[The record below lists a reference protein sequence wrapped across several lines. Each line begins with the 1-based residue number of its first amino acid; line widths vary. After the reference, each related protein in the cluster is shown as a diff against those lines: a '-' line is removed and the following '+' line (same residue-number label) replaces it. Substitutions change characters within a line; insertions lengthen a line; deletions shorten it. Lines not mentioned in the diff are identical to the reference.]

1 LNHKISALALGLL
14 CAATAAAQA
23 LPPSIAQPQGKLALL
38 IPGIYGP
45 EGLTLEN
52 PDHHAH
58 FTSSFQS
65 NFAPFNAAM
74 ARQLTSLPIPSPAS
88 GFTYTFEGSLGVY
101 TRSAKSLGPILA
113 ERAETIGKDK
123 FLFGFSYQ
131 HFTFTSID
139 GVNLR
144 DVPVV
149 YRHGPTTNTEF
160 IKDIITT
167 NNFID
172 PQVGQTTGFL
182 SYGLTNRV
190 DLAVAVPILS
200 VSLAAT
206 SHAVIQRIGTGNDA
220 TIHTFG
226 TPNGGLEKTFS
237 SAGSASGVGDTVA
250 RVKATALKWR
260 GGGVAGI
267 LDVRLPTGDEYNFLG
282 SGAVGVRGF
291 MAASGQVGPISPHVN
306 FGYQWNGKS
315 VLAGDVAL
323 GVKASLPGSIVYAVG
338 ADAGL
343 TPRMTVAADVFGERV
358 TASRVLSTAFVAA
371 NNVSYRAIGFEKLGY
386 SVMSGSLGLKINAG
400 GRFVVTVNSL
410 FRLNHTGLRSKVVP
424 LVGLSYTL

>member
-1 LNHKISALALGLL
+1 MNYRIPALAIGLFW
-14 CAATAAAQA
+14 AMSGMAQN
-23 LPPSIAQPQGKLALL
+23 QNKLALL
-38 IPGIYGP
+38 IPTIYGP
-45 EGLTLEN
+45 DGLTLDN

-88 GFTYTFEGSLGVY
+88 GFTYTYDRELGVY
-101 TRSAKSLGPILA
+101 TRASRSLGPILA

-131 HFTFTSID
+131 HFLFTSID
-139 GVNLR
+139 GVDLR
-144 DVPVV
+144 DVPVI
-149 YRHGPTTNTEF
+149 YRHAPTTNTEF

-172 PQVGQTTGFL
+172 AQVGQSAGFL
-182 SYGLTNRV
+182 TYGLTNRV
-190 DLAVAVPILS
+190 DVSVALPILS
-200 VSLAAT
+200 VSLGAR
-206 SHAVIQRIGTGNDA
+206 SHAVIQRIGTGADA

-237 SAGSASGVGDTVA
+237 AAGTATGIGDA
-250 RVKATALKWR
+250 IGRVKATAMKWK
-260 GGGVAGI
+260 GGGLAGI
-267 LDVRLPTGDEYNFLG
+267 LDMRLPTGDEYNFLG
-282 SGAVGVRGF
+282 SGATGVRGF
-291 MAASGQVGPISPHVN
+291 LVASGQVGRVAPHVN

-315 VLAGDVAL
+315 VLAGDVAQ
-323 GVKASLPGSIVYAVG
+323 GIKAKLPGSLTYAAG
-338 ADAGL
+338 GDMGL
-343 TPRMTVAADVFGERV
+343 TPKMTVAVDVFGERV
-358 TASRVLSTAFVAA
+358 SASRVLATTFIAA
-371 NNVSYRAIGFEKLGY
+371 NGFPYRGIGFQQSAY
-386 SVMSGSLGLKINAG
+386 NVMSGSVGVKINPG
-400 GRFVVTVNSL
+400 SRFIVTVNTL

>member
-1 LNHKISALALGLL
+1 MNQKISALAVCLVF
-14 CAATAAAQA
+14 ATTAFAQ

-123 FLFGFSYQ
+123 FVFGFSYQ

-139 GVNLR
+139 GMSLR

-149 YRHGPTTNTEF
+149 YRHAPTTNTEF

-167 NNFID
+167 SNFID
-172 PQVGQTTGFL
+172 PQVSQTAAFL

-190 DLAVAVPILS
+190 DLAVAVPLLH
-200 VSLAAT
+200 VSMAAT
-206 SHAVIQRIGTGNDA
+206 SHAEIQRIGTGNDA
-220 TIHTFG
+220 SIHTFG
-226 TPNGGLEKTFS
+226 TPNGGLEKTFN
-237 SAGSASGVGDTVA
+237 SAGTASGIGDAIIRIKGTG
-250 RVKATALKWR
+250 LKWR

-267 LDVRLPTGDEYNFLG
+267 LDLRLPTGDEYNFLG

-291 MAASGQVGPISPHVN
+291 VAASGQLGPISPHVN
-306 FGYQWNGKS
+306 G
-315 VLAGDVAL
+315 
-323 GVKASLPGSIVYAVG
+323 
-338 ADAGL
+338 
-343 TPRMTVAADVFGERV
+343 
-358 TASRVLSTAFVAA
+358 
-371 NNVSYRAIGFEKLGY
+371 
-386 SVMSGSLGLKINAG
+386 
-400 GRFVVTVNSL
+400 
-410 FRLNHTGLRSKVVP
+410 
-424 LVGLSYTL
+424 

>member
-1 LNHKISALALGLL
+1 MNQKIVRCALGLL
-14 CAATAAAQA
+14 CATSGLAQS
-23 LPPSIAQPQGKLALL
+23 PVQPQGKLALL

-45 EGLTLEN
+45 TGLTLDN

-88 GFTYTFEGSLGVY
+88 GFTYTFDKELGVY
-101 TRSAKSLGPILA
+101 TRSARSLGPILA

-123 FLFGFSYQ
+123 FVYGVSFQ
-131 HFTFTSID
+131 HFIFTSID

-149 YRHGPTTNTEF
+149 FTHAPTTNTEY

-172 PQVGQTTGFL
+172 AQVGQTTGFL

-190 DLAVAVPILS
+190 DLAVAVPILN
-200 VSLAAT
+200 VSMSAT
-206 SHAVIQRIGTGNDA
+206 SHAVIQRIGTGADA

-226 TPNGGLEKTFS
+226 TPNGGLEQTFS
-237 SAGSASGVGDTVA
+237 SAGKASGIGDVLG
-250 RVKATALKWR
+250 RVKVTAFKWKS
-260 GGGVAGI
+260 GGLAGI

-282 SGAVGVRGF
+282 SGATGLRGSI
-291 MAASGQVGPISPHVN
+291 AASGQMGRIAPHVN
-306 FGYQWNGKS
+306 IGYQWNGNS

-323 GVKASLPGSIVYAVG
+323 GVKAKLPSSIVYTAG
-338 ADAGL
+338 ADVGL
-343 TPRMTVAADVFGERV
+343 TPKMTFAADVFGERV
-358 TASRVLSTAFVAA
+358 SASRVLSTQFNAA
-371 NNVSYRAIGFEKLGY
+371 NGVPYRAIGFQKSGY
-386 SVMSGSLGLKINAG
+386 NVMSGSVGLKINPG
-400 GRFVVTVNSL
+400 SRFIVTVNTL
-410 FRLNHTGLRSKVVP
+410 FRLNHTGLRSKLVP